1 MLLEQ
6 LNKRIANI
14 EIPVRMRNLKVSD
27 EGYPVPWFVP
37 WYDGKWEFRGM
48 DSEKFKIAIRH
59 KKCWL
64 CGDTLGVHMTF
75 VLGPMCIVTRTTSE
89 PPCHHDCAE
98 YAVRACPFLTQPRMR
113 RNEVGLP
120 EERDVAGTMI
130 KRNPG
135 VTALWTTR
143 SYKLFR
149 AEGGS
154 GVLFTVGDPEKVEW
168 YAESRRAKREEVI
181 YSIDTGLPILARE
194 ASKDGP
200 EAVVQLKDQ
209 VNDAMRY
216 IPQE

>member
-1 MLLEQ
+1 
-6 LNKRIANI
+6 
-14 EIPVRMRNLKVSD
+14 
-27 EGYPVPWFVP
+27 
-37 WYDGKWEFRGM
+37 
-48 DSEKFKIAIRH
+48 
-59 KKCWL
+59 
-64 CGDTLGVHMTF
+64 
-75 VLGPMCIVTRTTSE
+75 
-89 PPCHHDCAE
+89 
-98 YAVRACPFLTQPRMR
+98 MR

-120 EERDVAGTMI
+120 EELDVAGTMI

-135 VTALWTTR
+135 ATALWTTR

-149 AEGGS
+149 AEGGP

-168 YAESRRAKREEVI
+168 YAEGRRAKREEII

-209 VNDAMRY
+209 VNDAMGY